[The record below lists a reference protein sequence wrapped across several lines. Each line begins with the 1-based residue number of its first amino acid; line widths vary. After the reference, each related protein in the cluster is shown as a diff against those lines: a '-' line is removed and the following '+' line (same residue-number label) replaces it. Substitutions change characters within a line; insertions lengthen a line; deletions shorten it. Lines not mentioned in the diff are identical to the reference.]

1 MIWYN
6 DNYGQNK
13 IRIYGEEQNMMF
25 EVLLISTYTQ
35 RIHETINKQIIE
47 NLPKAHSHLIAKT
60 TTSWSK
66 SMKFWN

>member
-25 EVLLISTYTQ
+25 EVHVRREYMKQLINELLKISQ
-35 RIHETINKQIIE
+35 KH
-47 NLPKAHSHLIAKT
+47 IAT
-60 TTSWSK
+60 
-66 SMKFWN
+66 